1 MEHGKHPETLIE
13 ALDYFREYDNCH
25 EFLVAIRWS
34 NGVRC
39 PHCGSPAV
47 RYMESVRRWK
57 CYEKHERPQFSLKTG
72 TIFEESPVTLRKWLA
87 AVWMIVNCK
96 NGISSYEIHR
106 EIGVTQKTAWFMG
119 HRIRTA
125 IQVGSFE
132 RLLGEDGGEVDET
145 FIGGKARNM
154 HRDVKARRITGRGPV
169 DKTVVLGMRER
180 GGVVRTQVVRNR
192 RKRTLQREVRGTV
205 AAGSA
210 LYSDDLA
217 SYKGLD
223 QQYAH
228 QTVDHAVQYVDG
240 RVHTNGLEN
249 FWSLLKRALNGTYV
263 SVEPFHLF
271 RYLDEQAYRYNQR
284 KMTNGER
291 FLSAVCGIF
300 GKRLTYDELRGRA
313 GRRGPTPDPAPA

>member
-1 MEHGKHPETLIE
+1 MAHGKHPETLIE
-13 ALDYFREYDNCH
+13 ALAYFREYENCH
-25 EFLVAIRWS
+25 DFLVGIRWPS
-34 NGVRC
+34 GVRW

-96 NGISSYEIHR
+96 NGIRSYEIHR

-132 RLLGEDGGEVDET
+132 RLLGEDGGEDEVDET
-145 FIGGKARNM
+145 FIGGRRATCTATRR
-154 HRDVKARRITGRGPV
+154 RDGSPDAGQSRRQWCLGCWNVEGSYGTGNAAPFNVKCAAP
-169 DKTVVLGMRER
+169 LPPA
-180 GGVVRTQVVRNR
+180 
-192 RKRTLQREVRGTV
+192 QRSTATIWR
-205 AAGSA
+205 
-210 LYSDDLA
+210 
-217 SYKGLD
+217 YKGLD

-228 QTVDHAVQYVDG
+228 QTVDHAIQYVDG

-249 FWSLLKRALNGTYV
+249 FRSLLKRALNGTYV
-263 SVEPFHLF
+263 IVEPFHLF
-271 RYLDEQAYRYNQR
+271 RHIDEQAYRYNQR
-284 KMTNGER
+284 KLTNGEPL
-291 FLSAVCGIF
+291 LSAVCGIF
-300 GKRLTYDELRGRA
+300 GNRLMYDELRGRE
-313 GRRGPTPDPAPA
+313 GRRGPTPTPSHA